1 MPRKGDT
8 MTTEQIDRLY
18 PAAPAPAAGASCP
31 EAALSL
37 CLKGRLRGVDAQLT
51 VRGSTRA
58 EFLSN
63 VLGVM
68 DLTKHLDDL
77 TELFDERP
85 GPPPASAVTSPEGFC
100 QVHHVQMKQ
109 TTKEGHS
116 WWSHKTSEGWC
127 KGRTKGD
134 QHGHV

>member
-1 MPRKGDT
+1 
-8 MTTEQIDRLY
+8 MTSEQIDRLY
-18 PAAPAPAAGASCP
+18 PGPPAVSTGGACP

-63 VLGVM
+63 ILGVM
-68 DLTKHLDDL
+68 DLTKHLEDL
-77 TELFDERP
+77 STLFDEKPRP
-85 GPPPASAVTSPEGFC
+85 PSGPPPEGWCAVHGVEMHETIG
-100 QVHHVQMKQ
+100 K
-109 TTKEGHS
+109 TGAR
-116 WWSHKTSEGWC
+116 WYSHRTPDGWC